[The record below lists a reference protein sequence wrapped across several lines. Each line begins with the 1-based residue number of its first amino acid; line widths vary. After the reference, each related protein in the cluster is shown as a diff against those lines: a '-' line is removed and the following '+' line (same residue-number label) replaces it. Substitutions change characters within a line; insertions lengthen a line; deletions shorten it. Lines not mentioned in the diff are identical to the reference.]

1 MSTSFKAQ
9 TVSETK
15 LKADEHRLE
24 MTFVDA
30 SGQKQVVS
38 LPSMLAHDLAAVL
51 RTVSVND
58 SRRDKAEFT
67 RKPRQT
73 AIGSAAHE
81 RLVLIRFDDEPPY
94 GLGLEEAES
103 LWRGLREEAEAV
115 SRAKAPT
122 RQ

>member
-1 MSTSFKAQ
+1 MPARFKAQ

-15 LKADEHRLE
+15 LKADERRLE

-30 SGQKQVVS
+30 EGKRQVVS
-38 LPSMLAHDLAAVL
+38 LPSIVASDLAAVL
-51 RTVSVND
+51 KSVSAEGNPKG
-58 SRRDKAEFT
+58 RGEFT

-94 GLGLEEAES
+94 GLDPDEAES

>member
-1 MSTSFKAQ
+1 MATRFKAQ
-9 TVSETK
+9 TVSGTR
-15 LKADEHRLE
+15 LKADERRLE

-30 SGQKQVVS
+30 NGKQHVVS
-38 LPSMLAHDLAAVL
+38 LPSIVASDLAAVL
-51 RTVSVND
+51 KAVSTVSNGKG
-58 SRRDKAEFT
+58 RAEFT

-81 RLVLIRFDDEPPY
+81 RLILIRFDDEPPY
-94 GLGLEEAES
+94 GLDLEEAES

>member
-1 MSTSFKAQ
+1 MSTSFRAQ
-9 TVSETK
+9 TVSETR
-15 LKADEHRLE
+15 LKADERRLE
-24 MTFVDA
+24 LTFVDA
-30 SGQKQVVS
+30 NGRQQVVS
-38 LPSMLAHDLAAVL
+38 LPSIVASDLAAL
-51 RTVSVND
+51 LKAAATD
-58 SRRDKAEFT
+58 GDHKGKAEFT

-73 AIGSAAHE
+73 AIGSATHE

-94 GLGLEEAES
+94 GLDLEEAES

>member
-1 MSTSFKAQ
+1 MTASFKAQ

-15 LKADEHRLE
+15 LKADERRLE

-30 SGQKQVVS
+30 NGLQQVVS
-38 LPSMLAHDLAAVL
+38 LPSTVASDLAAVL
-51 RTVSVND
+51 KSVSAEGTPKG
-58 SRRDKAEFT
+58 RAEFT

-73 AIGSAAHE
+73 AIGSATHE
-81 RLVLIRFDDEPPY
+81 RLVLIRFDDDPPY
-94 GLGLEEAES
+94 GLDPDEAES